1 MSDRHKF
8 NSDFYNIT
16 LKSVLKKELFSFFGR
31 LFLEKKI
38 KTSKKYLQLGC
49 GSSEENLS
57 DDFINCDFFNL
68 NFFKFYKKKKIQYLD
83 LRYKLPFA
91 SDIFRGVYSEHTIKH
106 LYPTEVLRLFKEIYR
121 VLKKN
126 GIFRV
131 VVPDLKKYIYYYNGK
146 KDVFPDNQFKF
157 GCEAIWNIAQN
168 YEHKSLWDE
177 EWLKFH
183 LKNCNFHKIK
193 RCKYQVSQDKN
204 LILDKKG
211 REIESIYLEATK

>member
-68 NFFKFYKKKKIQYLD
+68 NFFKFYKKKK
-83 LRYKLPFA
+83 F
-91 SDIFRGVYSEHTIKH
+91 
-106 LYPTEVLRLFKEIYR
+106 
-121 VLKKN
+121 N
-126 GIFRV
+126 
-131 VVPDLKKYIYYYNGK
+131 
-146 KDVFPDNQFKF
+146 
-157 GCEAIWNIAQN
+157 IWI
-168 YEHKSLWDE
+168 
-177 EWLKFH
+177 
-183 LKNCNFHKIK
+183 
-193 RCKYQVSQDKN
+193 
-204 LILDKKG
+204 
-211 REIESIYLEATK
+211 